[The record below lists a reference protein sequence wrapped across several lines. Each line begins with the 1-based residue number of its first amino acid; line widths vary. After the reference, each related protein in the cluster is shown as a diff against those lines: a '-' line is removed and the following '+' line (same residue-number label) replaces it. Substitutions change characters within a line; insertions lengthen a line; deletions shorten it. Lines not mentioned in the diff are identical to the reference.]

1 MVKSFVIFVP
11 GVESGNVLSRESAL
25 TSCESGHEEVLD
37 GDERRNKRH
46 FEKARCHRFRENV
59 AENVVKII
67 RQVIEFI

>member
-37 GDERRNKRH
+37 GDERRSDGFVEQAFGHRRREDIPERH
-46 FEKARCHRFRENV
+46 VTLCYIK
-59 AENVVKII
+59 
-67 RQVIEFI
+67 